1 MNQSAFLQ
9 QHPTQAQQQQ
19 VLQQQQHP
27 QQHQHNPLSQS
38 TSFDLGELQFHT
50 NPINLGLANKSG
62 HPKGSGNKK
71 YPLSLRSCRD
81 GNNLGGEGSSN
92 FYAVGAH
99 AEMVSDLNLA
109 TASNYQHDSK
119 STSKLFEAL
128 KENVYQEVK
137 NLITANESRPH
148 FLIQLFRE
156 LQLISSDPL
165 RQRTL
170 QSIQE
175 LYNRYIES
183 TLQQEQQE
191 GHVNN
196 VGSNNLLSSNAAV
209 GGGQAA
215 SGNSDHSLTA
225 ENVEVVEASQS
236 FANVRQPPPFQF
248 APSAESTPI
257 AGAAGGGGAGTNVP
271 SKDLEGD
278 ELGGMASSEIISI
291 IMGDIVG
298 VINSVDYINDSVLC
312 KIAGVICNHA
322 TGASNG
328 LFQQIPSQQEREQGL
343 LGNPMLGPSMAAFL
357 TQNETDVISRE
368 DFLRHLESWNR
379 TDKDEFISN
388 LENLLNNILL
398 RSSAAEGDVGAVTS
412 TDMNGDEEG
421 QMRAQQQQQQQLH
434 QQQQDSMP
442 SFSNGNNNSTG
453 DISADNNESFHS
465 YANVGIENPFASHVS
480 TASGAVGGTRRV
492 YGTSESDKMST
503 GVSSSNGYA
512 LTTYDLAEADQIC
525 DLDKVHPPGAVG
537 GTSNGVVDQ
546 MPQGNFDNRWR
557 MLHGDMDRDLPD
569 IMERNRM
576 TEKAAQEHQ
585 QLQQQQQQQPP
596 ARGRAGEAW
605 EDEENEEPEE
615 QLPIFY

>member
-1 MNQSAFLQ
+1 M
-9 QHPTQAQQQQ
+9 
-19 VLQQQQHP
+19 
-27 QQHQHNPLSQS
+27 
-38 TSFDLGELQFHT
+38 
-50 NPINLGLANKSG
+50 
-62 HPKGSGNKK
+62 
-71 YPLSLRSCRD
+71 
-81 GNNLGGEGSSN
+81 
-92 FYAVGAH
+92 GAH

-196 VGSNNLLSSNAAV
+196 VGSNNLLSSNAV
-209 GGGQAA
+209 GGGQV
-215 SGNSDHSLTA
+215 STVGVDA
-225 ENVEVVEASQS
+225 ENVEVVEVAQN
-236 FANVRQPPPFQF
+236 FTNVRQQQQF
-248 APSAESTPI
+248 KFVPTAESTPI
-257 AGAAGGGGAGTNVP
+257 TGGNGSGANVNLSAP
-271 SKDLEGD
+271 NKDMD
-278 ELGGMASSEIISI
+278 ANDLGGMASSEIISI

-328 LFQQIPSQQEREQGL
+328 LFQQLPAQQEPEQGL
-343 LGNPMLGPSMAAFL
+343 LDNSMLGPSMAAFL
-357 TQNETDVISRE
+357 TQNETDVISRDE
-368 DFLRHLESWNR
+368 FLRHLESWNR

-398 RSSAAEGDVGAVTS
+398 RSSAAEGDAAAVS
-412 TDMNGDEEG
+412 SSNMNGDEEG
-421 QMRAQQQQQQQLH
+421 QMRAQQMQQQH
-434 QQQQDSMP
+434 DSIS
-442 SFSNGNNNSTG
+442 SFSNGNNNTTG
-453 DISADNNESFHS
+453 DISTDNNETFQT
-465 YANVGIENPFASHVS
+465 YGQGGDNPFTPV
-480 TASGAVGGTRRV
+480 TTTPGVVGGNTSRRV
-492 YGTSESDKMST
+492 YGISESDKMSN

-525 DLDKVHPPGAVG
+525 DMDKVLPVGDMASGAVG
-537 GTSNGVVDQ
+537 GVSNNGNVDQ
-546 MPQGNFDNRWR
+546 MTLRNEDNCRWEWR
-557 MLHGDMDRDLPD
+557 MAGMA
-569 IMERNRM
+569 
-576 TEKAAQEHQ
+576 EKAAQEQFQREHSQQHQ
-585 QLQQQQQQQPP
+585 QS
-596 ARGRAGEAW
+596 RGRTNDGRQE
-605 EDEENEEPEE
+605 EENEGTLDPEE
-615 QLPIFY
+615 QLPLFY